1 MNQLTRKGQR
11 RKTGEEESPWEWF
24 VIVRGESILTLP
36 QRKATDMMGYTR
48 WEDYT
53 NDTDLLFGQNTC
65 ISVLVFVD
73 ETVSL
78 INLMCNPQVVKYWPE
93 KGKSGFLV
101 WRYLMR
107 RDDPTPAPWTKAG
120 GKRIKELGLTMQV
133 SALVNL
139 DVFSCELTSCN
150 AGYIFFLLFW
160 LVWLH

>member
-1 MNQLTRKGQR
+1 MNQLMRKGQR

-48 WEDYT
+48 WGDYT

>member
-1 MNQLTRKGQR
+1 
-11 RKTGEEESPWEWF
+11 
-24 VIVRGESILTLP
+24 
-36 QRKATDMMGYTR
+36 
-48 WEDYT
+48 
-53 NDTDLLFGQNTC
+53 
-65 ISVLVFVD
+65 
-73 ETVSL
+73 
-78 INLMCNPQVVKYWPE
+78 MCNPQVVKYWPE

-150 AGYIFFLLFW
+150 AGYIFFLILFW
-160 LVWLH
+160 LV